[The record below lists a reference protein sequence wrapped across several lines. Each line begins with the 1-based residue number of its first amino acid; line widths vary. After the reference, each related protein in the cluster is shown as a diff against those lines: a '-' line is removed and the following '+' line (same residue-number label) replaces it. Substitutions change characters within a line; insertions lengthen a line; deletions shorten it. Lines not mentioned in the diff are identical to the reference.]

1 VNNIVKSNRSISLMA
16 MEVPPSLLVSFIAG
30 GTAGLV
36 VDVTTFPLDTFK
48 TRLQGEGGFQ
58 ALGGFSKLYKGIGPV
73 ILGSVPHS
81 AIFFCTYDSL
91 KEASRAAVFIPEFVV
106 HMAAGSIGES
116 VACLVGVPVEVVKQR
131 RQVSSTSSWRIAT
144 RIWRGEGILGF
155 YRGFQTTVS
164 REVPFCLI
172 QMPIW
177 EWLKKQWGRAVG
189 RKLSAGESAVCG
201 SGGGVVAAVMTTPMD
216 VAKTRIMLADEKMGA
231 CQILKIIYREEGMSG
246 LFAGVL
252 PRTIWVSVGGII
264 FFGVYE
270 QMKIELCSR

>member
-1 VNNIVKSNRSISLMA
+1 MA
-16 MEVPPSLLVSFIAG
+16 AEVSPSLLVSFVAG
-30 GTAGLV
+30 GAAGLV

-81 AIFFCTYDSL
+81 AIFFCTYDTL
-91 KEASRAAVFIPEFVV
+91 KEAQIASAVVVPDFVV
-106 HMAAGSIGES
+106 HMAAGSVGES
-116 VACLVGVPVEVVKQR
+116 VACLIGVPVEVVKQR
-131 RQVSSTSSWRIAT
+131 RQVSNTSSWRIAR
-144 RIWRGEGILGF
+144 RIWRREGLLGF

-177 EWLKKQWGRAVG
+177 EWLKKQWGRAAG
-189 RKLSAGESAVCG
+189 RKLRAGESAVCG
-201 SGGGVVAAVMTTPMD
+201 SGGGVVAAVLTTPLD
-216 VAKTRIMLADEKMGA
+216 VAKTRIMLAEEKKGA
-231 CQILKIIYREEGMSG
+231 CQVLKIIYRKEGMSG

-252 PRTIWVSVGGII
+252 PRTIWVAVGGII

-270 QMKIELCSR
+270 QVKIELSSG